1 MGEGGREI
9 VCGKS
14 LLFFLI
20 KKALAGDRIVM
31 ISPRSRIHALFCV
44 AGFRPGGRATFV
56 SAKVA
61 KTSDAPSGFK
71 RGAGRKFAEGGP
83 TRRAQTRSARG

>member
-44 AGFRPGGRATFV
+44 AGFPPAVEPLLFRQKWPKPVTPRLASKEGR
-56 SAKVA
+56 
-61 KTSDAPSGFK
+61 DANL
-71 RGAGRKFAEGGP
+71 
-83 TRRAQTRSARG
+83 RRAAQLAGLKQGPP